1 MAKRGAQ
8 IMPYGI
14 GEGFQFLIDGLKL
27 NRSFS
32 EFLVEFAYLLLPSLA
47 LRDVV
52 VGFEDRDGD
61 PLLVPLQRPSAGHH
75 HAGSIRFGF
84 LEFAFPSAC
93 PEQTGRDVAERR
105 RKNRPQQIVRARSD
119 RFLRR
124 PPVQLLSAAISVCN
138 DVAHVTDKNRVMRE
152 IEQAG
157 LLRSYRYFLFE
168 SVAGFEKVPFDA
180 AADRAEPSQK
190 RRK

>member
-8 IMPYGI
+8 IMRYGI
-14 GEGFQFLIDGLKL
+14 GKGFQFLIDGLKL

-32 EFLVEFAYLLLPSLA
+32 AFLVEFAYLLLPPLA
-47 LRDVV
+47 LRDIV
-52 VGFEDRDGD
+52 VGFVDRDGD
-61 PLLVPLQRPSAGHH
+61 NSLVPLRSPLDGHH
-75 HAGSIRFGF
+75 HAGSISLG
-84 LEFAFPSAC
+84 LLKFALPSAC
-93 PEQTGRDVAERR
+93 PEKIGRDVVERR
-105 RKNRPQQIVRARSD
+105 RKNRPQEIVRAHSD

-124 PPVQLLSAAISVCN
+124 PPVQLLSAAIPVCN